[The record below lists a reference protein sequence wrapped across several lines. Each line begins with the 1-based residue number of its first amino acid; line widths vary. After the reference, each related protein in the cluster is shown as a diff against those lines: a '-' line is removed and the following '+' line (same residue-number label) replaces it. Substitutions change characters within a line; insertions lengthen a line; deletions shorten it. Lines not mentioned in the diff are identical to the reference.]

1 MSAKYTGRERI
12 DGRASGLSKQADAQL
27 IAYRVDTTDTTAAV
41 SLVPPAQ
48 TRAWMA
54 ATPAGFA
61 CRCLP
66 LLIANQAG
74 WFILNR
80 YPMRATWD
88 GTDAVDGVTIEPL
101 GPALPGVVSHFGSGI
116 LTRHLSCL
124 LRTTPGY
131 NRNC

>member
-1 MSAKYTGRERI
+1 MA
-12 DGRASGLSKQADAQL
+12 
-27 IAYRVDTTDTTAAV
+27 TA
-41 SLVPPAQ
+41 
-48 TRAWMA
+48 R
-54 ATPAGFA
+54 AGFA
-61 CRCLP
+61 RRRLP

-80 YPMRATWD
+80 YPLRATWD

-116 LTRHLSCL
+116 LTWNLSYL
-124 LRTTPGY
+124 FRTTPGY